1 MGEQVRLIMLVGLAG
16 SGKST
21 VAKELVE
28 EELMKGRDNIV
39 IISSDQIRKDLFGDE
54 GHQEKNGEVFAEMAK
69 LTNEALK
76 NGLNVIYDATNLSRK
91 RRKGFLSQLPKKLD
105 IEKIAIYMATPIHIV
120 KQQNANRERVVPT
133 HVIDRM
139 YKTLQIPVYGE
150 GWDKIIYE
158 YDEETI
164 QNDLQ
169 KQFTDSVRAG
179 VLFER
184 EGYGVMGFL
193 ASYFHDEFFHIH
205 DLPHDSKYHNFS
217 VSRHIYYVYKH
228 ILDTYEGED
237 KELMLWAGLT
247 HDIGKH
253 FCKSFVNYKGEETV
267 YANFIGHE
275 LVGSQMAVPFLK
287 RMNFGDEFIEKVV
300 TLIQFHM
307 YLLDSKASKEKLIG
321 LVGQDIFDKLEILR
335 DADTIGH

>member
-1 MGEQVRLIMLVGLAG
+1 MEERLRFIMMVGLAG

-21 VAKELVE
+21 VATELTE
-28 EELMKGRDNIV
+28 GRDDIV
-39 IISSDQIRKDLFGDE
+39 IISSDSIREELLGDVNN
-54 GHQEKNGEVFAEMAK
+54 QEKNGDVFVEMAK
-69 LTNEALK
+69 RTRKALED
-76 NGLNVIYDATNLSRK
+76 GLHVIYDATNLSRK
-91 RRKGFLSQLPKKLD
+91 KRKGLLSQLPKKLD
-105 IEKIAIYMATPIHIV
+105 IEKIVIYVATNYNTII
-120 KQQNANRERVVPT
+120 KQNANRERVVPT
-133 HVIDRM
+133 QAIERM
-139 YKTLQIPVYGE
+139 YKSLQIPVYGE

-158 YDEETI
+158 YDEQTI
-164 QNDLQ
+164 QNDLP

-179 VLFER
+179 VLFNR
-184 EGYGVMGFL
+184 EGYELMGFL
-193 ASYFHDEFFHIH
+193 ASFFHDEFFGIY

-237 KELMLWAGLT
+237 KELMLWTALL

-253 FCKSFVNYKGEETV
+253 HCKSFVNYKGEETI

-275 LVGSQMAVPFLK
+275 LVGSQLAVSLLK
-287 RMNFGDEFIEKVV
+287 RMNFGDEFVEKVV

-307 YLLDSKASKEKLIG
+307 YLLDSKASKDKLIG
-321 LVGQDIFDKLEILR
+321 LVGQDLFDKLEILR